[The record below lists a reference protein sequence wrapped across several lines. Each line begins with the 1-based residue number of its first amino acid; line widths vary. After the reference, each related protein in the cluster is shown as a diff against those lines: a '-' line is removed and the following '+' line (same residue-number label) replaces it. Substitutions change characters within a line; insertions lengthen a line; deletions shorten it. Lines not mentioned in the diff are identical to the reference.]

1 MLSCKDATRRMSE
14 AEDRDLSLSE
24 RLELKMHLA
33 MCKGCRNY
41 QQHLHV
47 LREACRGYRD
57 QLLAGDPQR
66 YDETP
71 AKGHKDADHAS

>member
-14 AEDRDLSLSE
+14 AEDRELALSE
-24 RLELKMHLA
+24 RLELGMHLA
-33 MCKGCRNY
+33 MCRGCRNY

-57 QLLAGDPQR
+57 ELTGDEPR
-66 YDETP
+66 AE
-71 AKGHKDADHAS
+71 ADSGER

>member
-14 AEDRDLSLSE
+14 AEDRELGLTE
-24 RLELKMHLA
+24 RLELGMHLA

-47 LREACRGYRD
+47 LRDACRGYREE
-57 QLLAGDPQR
+57 LTGGEEAGNGLP
-66 YDETP
+66 P
-71 AKGHKDADHAS
+71 AER